1 MQGVIHLIQHGGL
14 ELVQFTGAPPQ
25 ADFLFELKAQA
36 VPLVLVELIALFKFL
51 DQGRHASLLVTHRVA
66 HDFGG
71 VGRKHQ
77 PQIQVAQQVFQLGG
91 RHIQT
96 AEALKQLTERGRLVL
111 AGQGR
116 QERIANNGLL
126 VRFEAVEVAVF
137 LDVLL
142 KNVDQLEIEG
152 ERPSCGNGLS

>member
-1 MQGVIHLIQHGGL
+1 M
-14 ELVQFTGAPPQ
+14 
-25 ADFLFELKAQA
+25 
-36 VPLVLVELIALFKFL
+36 
-51 DQGRHASLLVTHRVA
+51 THRVA

-71 VGRKHQ
+71 VGCKHQ
-77 PQIQVAQQVFQLGG
+77 PQIQVAQQVFQLGR

-111 AGQGR
+111 AGQGG

-126 VRFEAVEVAVF
+126 VAFEAVEVAVF